1 MRDGNTI
8 QTITNGVICS
18 TSAQDIE
25 RFETTNLDAEG
36 VCVSEHA
43 SDHREQ
49 LVLDR
54 AVIKSRQNSRQRGE
68 SSVNNGMSWRTET

>member
-1 MRDGNTI
+1 
-8 QTITNGVICS
+8 
-18 TSAQDIE
+18 
-25 RFETTNLDAEG
+25 
-36 VCVSEHA
+36 VSEDA